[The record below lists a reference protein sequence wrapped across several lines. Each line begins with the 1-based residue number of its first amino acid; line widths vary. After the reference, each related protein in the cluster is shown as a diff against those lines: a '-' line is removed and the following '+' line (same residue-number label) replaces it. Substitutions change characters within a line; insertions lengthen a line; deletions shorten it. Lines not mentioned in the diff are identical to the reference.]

1 MLLELRRGGGESGQ
15 MRKDAQRNRDQLI
28 AAASEI
34 MRSDGDLP
42 MEAICERAGLTRGTL
57 YRNFPHRQAIYEAVL
72 ERDLENLSRSIAEDD
87 DDPLAFIRHTAELM
101 MVYDRFLGQLVDMAD
116 YDAAKNQR
124 RMAEALAPFLAK
136 AKDLKLLRSDLTG
149 EDILMACRM
158 LASHWK
164 LDDQSSFDAAFAKRV
179 TLITRGL
186 RPG

>member
-1 MLLELRRGGGESGQ
+1 

-34 MRSDGDLP
+34 MRTEAEEVP

-72 ERDLENLSRSIAEDD
+72 QRDLENLSRQIAEEETDS
-87 DDPLAFIRHTAELM
+87 LAFIRHTAELM

-124 RMAEALAPFLAK
+124 YMAEALSPSLINAQQLG
-136 AKDLKLLRSDLTG
+136 LLRPDLTG
-149 EDILMACRM
+149 ADILMACRM
-158 LASHWK
+158 LASNWK
-164 LDDQSSFDAAFAKRV
+164 LDDETDFRASFAKRLA
-179 TLITRGL
+179 LITRGL
-186 RPG
+186 HADNAG